1 MSRPSKALID
11 LAALRENYAT
21 ARRIHGGRVLATL
34 KANAYG
40 HGSVACAQAL
50 EPLADGFAVAF
61 LDEALALRQ
70 ANIAGP
76 ILILEGCFS
85 AAELREA
92 HAKRCWVVVH
102 HEAQLRVLEEAAS
115 QVRDVNVWLK
125 LDSGMGRAG
134 FALQQARAAYA
145 RLHACPHVTSV
156 TLMSHLASADEPDNA
171 HTARQLAAF
180 DAATADLP
188 GPRSLANS
196 AGLLAWPAARRD
208 WARPGI
214 LLFGA
219 DPMPCGQH
227 PLNPVMT
234 LQSEVFAVRELGAG
248 QSLGYGGRFV
258 ADAACRVG
266 LVALGYA
273 DGYPRS
279 VADGT
284 PVAIDGIR
292 SRIIGRVSMD
302 MLTVDLTALPDAGI
316 GSVVELWGAH
326 VPVNDV
332 AKAAGTIAYEL
343 LCHVQRVPREYL
355 SAEAS

>member
-1 MSRPSKALID
+1 MSRPSKAIID

-40 HGSVACAQAL
+40 HGSVACAKAL

-61 LDEALALRQ
+61 LDEALALRR
-70 ANIAGP
+70 ANVAGP
-76 ILILEGCFS
+76 ILLLEGCFS

-92 HAKRCWVVVH
+92 HAQGCWVVVH
-102 HEAQLRVLEEAAS
+102 HEAQLRTLEEAAS
-115 QVRDVNVWLK
+115 QVRDMNIWLK

-134 FALQQARAAYA
+134 FGLQQARTAYE
-145 RLHACPHVTSV
+145 RLCACPQVGSV
-156 TLMSHLASADEPDNA
+156 TLMSHLASADEPDNP

-188 GPRSLANS
+188 GTRSLANS

-227 PLNPVMT
+227 GLKPVMT
-234 LQSEVFAVRELGAG
+234 LQSEVFAVRELAAG
-248 QSLGYGGRFV
+248 QPLGYGGRFV

-266 LVALGYA
+266 LVAVGYA

-302 MLTVDLTALPDAGI
+302 MLTVDLTNLPDAGI
-316 GSVVELWGAH
+316 GSVVELWGAN
-326 VPVNDV
+326 VPINEV
-332 AKAAGTIAYEL
+332 ATAAGTIAYEL
-343 LCHVQRVPREYL
+343 LCRVQRVPREYVK
-355 SAEAS
+355 AGVG